1 MPREIE
7 TLSGTA
13 YQPDL
18 SAARWTSTSGQ
29 WSARA
34 PFAGRGMGGLGAC
47 GCGLEGCGCGCS
59 GGCGGSG
66 AAGLGATTLAPP
78 KPLIFAYGQ
87 GSFLGASGN
96 PPAAGEQQKL
106 QVGLFLFG
114 KPPFDVQ
121 RAADVMQSALRALGL
136 TAVKTQDPV
145 AYPLAWDWLR
155 VVPKNDEPG
164 WAPVVTNAS
173 AGPFQAMLSNAKVV
187 AWLQDPPTLSDTQKL
202 GTQGVALWTEGVRV
216 VPLTDLE
223 SKLAV
228 QTLRQSV
235 AEVLRSG
242 PLTTDAFFS
251 MYYSGAPAAKSGS
264 MVAAFG
270 LGLLA
275 LLLLSDKDKDQ
286 IRYG

>member
-7 TLSGTA
+7 TLSGNP
-13 YQPDL
+13 YRPGL
-18 SAARWTSTSGQ
+18 SAARWTSTAGA

-34 PFAGRGMGGLGAC
+34 PFAGRGMGDC
-47 GCGLEGCGCGCS
+47 GCGLEGCGCGCA
-59 GGCGGSG
+59 GGCGSELT
-66 AAGLGATTLAPP
+66 GLDATRIAPP
-78 KPLIFAYGQ
+78 QPLIFVNGQ
-87 GSFLGASGN
+87 GSFLGAAGN
-96 PPAAGEQQKL
+96 PPAVGEQQKL

-114 KPPFDVQ
+114 NPPFDVQ
-121 RAADVMQSALRALGL
+121 RAADAMQAALRALGF
-136 TAVKTQDPV
+136 ADVKTQAPV

-173 AGPFQAMLSNAKVV
+173 AGPFQAMLSNAKI
-187 AWLQDPPTLSDTQKL
+187 AWLQDSPMRSDTQKL
-202 GTQGVALWTEGVRV
+202 ATQGVALWTEGVR
-216 VPLTDLE
+216 PTPMTELE

-228 QTLRQSV
+228 QALRQSV
-235 AEVLRSG
+235 ADVLRGG
-242 PLTTDAFFS
+242 PLTTDALFS
-251 MYYSGAPAAKSGS
+251 MYYSGAPPAKSSS

-275 LLLLSDKDKDQ
+275 WLLLSDKDKDQ